1 MRGYN
6 ILGICF
12 RLLALLFFLFPMLIF
27 AWTTPLNISN
37 TEGRSKY
44 PAMCQDRRGWLH
56 VVFEDDT
63 QDENDIYYV
72 YYNGFI
78 WSDTLNIS
86 HDSTTSWRPDV
97 TVDTL
102 NRVHI
107 VWGNSYTG
115 RIMWTMYDTGGW
127 STPVS
132 ISDLV
137 PYSCHGPE
145 LDVSLVS
152 NYVHCVWHNLGDAEI
167 WHAYYNGSVWSIPEN
182 VTQDSKDDAWVDVA
196 VDLLGR
202 VHLVWM
208 DYGSGSMD
216 SIEIF
221 YSRFDSISWT
231 PPVNASRIIGGSGNP
246 RISIGNNNNPRIV
259 WEERKGGYS
268 VYYTY
273 FDGVDWVNP
282 VLVDVDHSATPDI
295 AVDFNNHSQIV
306 WRYVNDYNNI
316 DEIYYTVFNDTIMI
330 DTISNISN
338 TDSASA
344 TPSIFVDSLIAYII
358 WNDYTEASGPLGNG
372 EIYYIK
378 GELSGINEIIQPE
391 NRKIIYSKFVTSHL
405 LISFSP
411 TESTT
416 ASISIYDITGRKV
429 EEISL
434 GSINK
439 DFHQYEIPLTII
451 SGIYFLQVEAGRE
464 RWWGKFVLL
473 NP

>member
-6 ILGICF
+6 ILDTSCRF
-12 RLLALLFFLFPMLIF
+12 LALLFFLFPMLIF
-27 AWTTPLNISN
+27 AWTDPVNISN

-44 PAMCQDRRGWLH
+44 PAMCQDERGWLH
-56 VVFEDDT
+56 VVFEDNT

-72 YYNGFI
+72 YYNGLV
-78 WSDTLNIS
+78 WSDTLNVS

-97 TVDTL
+97 AVDTL

-132 ISDLV
+132 ISDSV
-137 PYSCHGPE
+137 PYACQGQE
-145 LDVSLVS
+145 LDVSPLT
-152 NYVHCVWHNLGDAEI
+152 NNVHCVWHNLGDAEI

-182 VTQDSKDDAWVDVA
+182 VTQDSNDDAWVDVA

-231 PPVNASRIIGGSGNP
+231 PPVNASRTVGASVDP
-246 RISIGNNNNPRIV
+246 RITTDNDNNPRVV
-259 WEERKGGYS
+259 WEERKNGYS

-282 VLVDVDHSATPDI
+282 VLVDTDASCVPDI
-295 AVDFNNHSQIV
+295 SVDEENRAHIV
-306 WRYVNDYNNI
+306 WYHGNGASDI
-316 DEIYYTVFNDTIMI
+316 FYTVYNDT
-330 DTISNISN
+330 TQEFPPENASN
-338 TDSASA
+338 TDSISLG
-344 TPSIFVDSLIAYII
+344 PSVVTDSEYVHLVWGEAYGSSSSDNI
-358 WNDYTEASGPLGNG
+358 
-372 EIYYIK
+372 EIYYSRRK
-378 GELSGINEIIQPE
+378 LSGISDKEKRE
-391 NRKIIYSKFVTSHL
+391 
-405 LISFSP
+405 ISFSLP
-411 TESTT
+411 SIVIKKLSFCFSLPEPSSVYISFYDLAGKKVKE
-416 ASISIYDITGRKV
+416 ASLCFKNKGTHHC
-429 EEISL
+429 SL
-434 GSINK
+434 SL
-439 DFHQYEIPLTII
+439 DLP
-451 SGIYFLQVEAGRE
+451 SGIYFAVMKAGSQTYR
-464 RWWGKFVLL
+464 GKFILL
-473 NP
+473 TPNKGGV

>member
-6 ILGICF
+6 ILDTSCRF
-12 RLLALLFFLFPMLIF
+12 LALLFFLFPMLIF
-27 AWTTPLNISN
+27 AWTDPVNISN

-44 PAMCQDRRGWLH
+44 PAMCQDERGWLH
-56 VVFEDDT
+56 VVFEDNT

-72 YYNGFI
+72 YYNGLV
-78 WSDTLNIS
+78 WSDTLNVS

-97 TVDTL
+97 AVDTL

-132 ISDLV
+132 ISDSV
-137 PYSCHGPE
+137 PYACQGQE
-145 LDVSLVS
+145 LDVSPLT
-152 NYVHCVWHNLGDAEI
+152 NNVHCVWHNLGDAEI

-182 VTQDSKDDAWVDVA
+182 VTQDSNDDAWVDVA

-231 PPVNASRIIGGSGNP
+231 PPVNASRTVGASVDP
-246 RISIGNNNNPRIV
+246 RITTDNDNNPRVV
-259 WEERKGGYS
+259 WEERKNGYS

-273 FDGVDWVNP
+273 FDGVDWANP
-282 VLVDVDHSATPDI
+282 MLVDVDFSSKPDI
-295 AVDFNNHSQIV
+295 SVDEEDYSHILWKHKNAD
-306 WRYVNDYNNI
+306 ND
-316 DEIYYTVFNDTIMI
+316 IYYAVYQDTNQI
-330 DTISNISN
+330 DSAVNISN
-338 TDSASA
+338 TSGASA
-344 TPSIFVDSLIAYII
+344 MPSVEIDSTNIHVI
-358 WNDYTEASGPLGNG
+358 WYDETSGNG
-372 EIYYIK
+372 EVYYSR
-378 GELSGINEIIQPE
+378 GEISGINDSSNIKG
-391 NRKIIYSKFVTSHL
+391 NNLSYSSFVTTKLNL
-405 LISFSP
+405 LFSL
-411 TESTT
+411 SKTT
-416 ASISIYDITGRKV
+416 DVSINIYDITGRKI
-429 EEISL
+429 EEKSL
-434 GSINK
+434 GILHRGS
-439 DFHQYEIPLTII
+439 HHYEILLDIS
-451 SGIYFLQVEAGRE
+451 SGIYFLNVEME
-464 RWWGKFVLL
+464 KKIWCGKIILI